1 MSVPTDFQTSP
12 SASSSSSPSCTP
24 SLISSTSST
33 SLPFH
38 RIRGGGGGGGRGVV
52 AEEQRNRGR
61 ENAGSC
67 SCCAACT
74 KHWRAGREDRSEG
87 GQRRKSRGSSP
98 SDRHRARSDTDGRET
113 RRDTNEN
120 HLIKRKREKEKKMDS
135 TAVTAK
141 DNEPTGLLTDTQL
154 SVATG
159 LVLMFGMF
167 WVIGYL
173 LNFLNFAPLRRRRY
187 YPGHEDPHA
196 QASSMSFLEKA
207 LNTVSRWTSLDS
219 F

>member
-1 MSVPTDFQTSP
+1 M
-12 SASSSSSPSCTP
+12 
-24 SLISSTSST
+24 
-33 SLPFH
+33 
-38 RIRGGGGGGGRGVV
+38 
-52 AEEQRNRGR
+52 RNRGR
-61 ENAGSC
+61 ESVGSC
-67 SCCAACT
+67 CCCVDCT
-74 KHWRAGREDRSEG
+74 ERWRAGRANRSEEG
-87 GQRRKSRGSSP
+87 RTGR
-98 SDRHRARSDTDGRET
+98 RET
-113 RRDTNEN
+113 CFGCGRTRTEQEDEQERTANERDSRYTSLNQIQ
-120 HLIKRKREKEKKMDS
+120 LCKKRKNNNINFSCLKKKSMDS
-135 TAVTAK
+135 TAVTAT
-141 DNEPTGLLTDTQL
+141 DSDASTGFLTDTQL